1 MKRKTYKRE
10 YEVESIVDRK
20 QDEQTKAYLYQI
32 KWKGYPHSQNTWEPI
47 EHLQN
52 PHVKKM
58 VKEFDKAQEAT
69 SFKKKNI
76 NLELLKQT
84 LLQKL
89 TEFLIK
95 NVPQEN
101 DIQEI
106 ILSDFSISSNS
117 NKCNFKIPNVRED
130 SKNFDKKQSQQFQKT
145 LNSLNSNS

>member
-1 MKRKTYKRE
+1 MKRKIYKKE
-10 YEVESIVDRK
+10 YEVESIVDKRY
-20 QDEQTKAYLYQI
+20 DEHTKSYLYQI

-58 VKEFDKAQEAT
+58 VKEFDQAQET
-69 SFKKKNI
+69 PSSKKQI
-76 NLELLKQT
+76 NLELLKQC
-84 LLQKL
+84 LLKKL
-89 TEFLIK
+89 TEFLMK

-106 ILSDFSISSNS
+106 ILSDFSISSNEKRS
-117 NKCNFKIPNVRED
+117 NLKIPKLRQD
-130 SKNFDKKQSQQFQKT
+130 TKKSTKKPNQQFQNT

>member
-1 MKRKTYKRE
+1 MKRKTYKKE
-10 YEVESIVDRK
+10 YEVESIVDKRY
-20 QDEQTKAYLYQI
+20 DELTKSYLYQI

-58 VKEFDKAQEAT
+58 VKEFDQEQET
-69 SFKKKNI
+69 PSSKKQI
-76 NLELLKQT
+76 NLELLKQC
-84 LLQKL
+84 LLKKL
-89 TEFLIK
+89 TEFLMK

-106 ILSDFSISSNS
+106 ILSDFSISSNEKNS
-117 NKCNFKIPNVRED
+117 NLKMPKLRQDTKKSTKKPN
-130 SKNFDKKQSQQFQKT
+130 QQLQNT